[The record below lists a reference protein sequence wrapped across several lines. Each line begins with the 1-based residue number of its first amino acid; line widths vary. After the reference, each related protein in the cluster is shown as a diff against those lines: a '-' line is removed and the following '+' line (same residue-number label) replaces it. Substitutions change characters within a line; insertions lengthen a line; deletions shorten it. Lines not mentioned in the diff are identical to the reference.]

1 MQSQFKSK
9 IKEYYKF
16 HPVTTIILVINLVMA
31 VLLIVTGGFDTLNL
45 VKFGALVPVLVT
57 EEGEYHRIIT
67 AMFLHGGFL
76 HLLSN
81 SFVLYYIGA
90 YMERLVGPKK
100 YLLIYMISGIIS
112 SIFVL
117 FLASDL
123 SVTIGAS
130 GAIFGVI
137 GGLLVLTFLRKSWFS
152 DHAIRTIRQLIIIN
166 VVITFLVPNISI
178 PGHMGGLIA
187 GILLCYLMAPKSP
200 YYYKNRK
207 SVNRDN
213 TIYQA

>member
-45 VKFGALVPVLVT
+45 VKFGALVPILVI
-57 EEGEYHRIIT
+57 EEGEYYRIVT

-137 GGLLVLTFLRKSWFS
+137 GGLLVLTFLRKEWFS

>member
-1 MQSQFKSK
+1 MQPQHKNKF
-9 IKEYYKF
+9 KEYYKF

-31 VLLIVTGGFDTLNL
+31 VLLIVTGGFDTENL
-45 VKFGALVPVLVT
+45 VKFGALVPILVT
-57 EEGEYHRIIT
+57 KEGEYYRIIT

-100 YLLIYMISGIIS
+100 YLFIYMISGIIS
-112 SIFVL
+112 SLFVL

-137 GGLLVLTFLRKSWFS
+137 GGLLVLTFLRKEWFS
-152 DHAIRTIRQLIIIN
+152 DHSIRTIRQLIIIN

-187 GILLCYLMAPKSP
+187 GILLGYLIAPKSP

-207 SVNRDN
+207 SVNKDN

>member
-1 MQSQFKSK
+1 MQSQHKNKF
-9 IKEYYKF
+9 KEYYKF

-31 VLLIVTGGFDTLNL
+31 VLLIVTGGFDTDNL
-45 VKFGALVPVLVT
+45 VRFGALKPILVF
-57 EEGEYHRIIT
+57 ERNEYYRIVI
-67 AMFLHGGFL
+67 AMFLHGGFI

-112 SIFVL
+112 SLFVL
-117 FLASDL
+117 FFAEEL

-130 GAIFGVI
+130 GAIFGVM
-137 GGLLVLTFLRKSWFS
+137 GGLLVLTFLRKEWFS

-166 VVITFLVPNISI
+166 VVITFLLPTISI

-187 GILLCYLMAPKSP
+187 GILLGYLIAPKSP
-200 YYYKNRK
+200 YYYKNRR
-207 SVNRDN
+207 SVNKDN

>member
-1 MQSQFKSK
+1 MQSQHKNKF
-9 IKEYYKF
+9 KEYYKF

-31 VLLIVTGGFDTLNL
+31 VLLIVTGGFDTDNL
-45 VKFGALVPVLVT
+45 VRFGALKPILVF
-57 EEGEYHRIIT
+57 ERNEYYRIVI
-67 AMFLHGGFL
+67 AMFLHGGFI

-112 SIFVL
+112 SLFVL
-117 FLASDL
+117 FFAEEL

-130 GAIFGVI
+130 GAIFGVM
-137 GGLLVLTFLRKSWFS
+137 GGLLVLTFLRKEWFS
-152 DHAIRTIRQLIIIN
+152 DHATRTIRQLIIIN
-166 VVITFLVPNISI
+166 VVITFLLPTISI

-187 GILLCYLMAPKSP
+187 GILLGYLIAPKSP
-200 YYYKNRK
+200 YYYKNRR
-207 SVNRDN
+207 SVNKDN

>member
-1 MQSQFKSK
+1 MQSQHKNKF
-9 IKEYYKF
+9 KEYYKF

-31 VLLIVTGGFDTLNL
+31 VLLIVTGGFDTDNL
-45 VKFGALVPVLVT
+45 VRFGALKPILVF
-57 EEGEYHRIIT
+57 ERNEYYRIVI
-67 AMFLHGGFL
+67 AMFLHGGFI

-112 SIFVL
+112 SLFVL
-117 FLASDL
+117 FFAEEL

-130 GAIFGVI
+130 GAIFGVM
-137 GGLLVLTFLRKSWFS
+137 GGLLALTFLRKEWFS
-152 DHAIRTIRQLIIIN
+152 DHATRTIRQLIIIN
-166 VVITFLVPNISI
+166 VVITFLLPTISI

-187 GILLCYLMAPKSP
+187 GILLGYLIAPKSP

-207 SVNRDN
+207 SVNKDN

>member
-1 MQSQFKSK
+1 MQPQHKNKF
-9 IKEYYKF
+9 KEYYKF
-16 HPVTTIILVINLVMA
+16 HPVTTIILAINLVMA
-31 VLLIVTGGFDTLNL
+31 IILIVTGGFDTENL
-45 VKFGALVPVLVT
+45 VKLGALVPILVT
-57 EEGEYHRIIT
+57 EEGEYYRIIT

-112 SIFVL
+112 SLFVL

-130 GAIFGVI
+130 GAIFGVM
-137 GGLLVLTFLRKSWFS
+137 GGLLVLTFLRKEWFS
-152 DHAIRTIRQLIIIN
+152 DHTIRTIRQLIIIN

-207 SVNRDN
+207 SVNKDN

>member
-1 MQSQFKSK
+1 MQPQQKNKFR
-9 IKEYYKF
+9 EYYKF
-16 HPVTTIILVINLVMA
+16 HPVTTIILAINLVMA
-31 VLLIVTGGFDTLNL
+31 IILIVTGGFDTENL
-45 VKFGALVPVLVT
+45 VKFGALVPILVT
-57 EEGEYHRIIT
+57 EEGEYYRIIT

-112 SIFVL
+112 SLFVL

-137 GGLLVLTFLRKSWFS
+137 GGLLVLTFLRKEWFS
-152 DHAIRTIRQLIIIN
+152 DHSIRTIRQLIIIN
-166 VVITFLVPNISI
+166 VVITFLLPTISI

-187 GILLCYLMAPKSP
+187 GILIGYLMAPKSP

-207 SVNRDN
+207 SVNKDN

>member
-1 MQSQFKSK
+1 MQSQHKNKF
-9 IKEYYKF
+9 KEYYKF

-31 VLLIVTGGFDTLNL
+31 VLLIVTGGFDTDNL
-45 VKFGALVPVLVT
+45 VRLGALKPILVF
-57 EEGEYHRIIT
+57 ERNEYYRIVI
-67 AMFLHGGFL
+67 AMFLHGGFI

-112 SIFVL
+112 SLFVL
-117 FLASDL
+117 FFAEEL

-130 GAIFGVI
+130 GAIFGVM
-137 GGLLVLTFLRKSWFS
+137 GGLLVLTFLRKEWFS
-152 DHAIRTIRQLIIIN
+152 DHATRTIRQLIIIN
-166 VVITFLVPNISI
+166 VVITFLLPTISI

-187 GILLCYLMAPKSP
+187 GILLGYLIAPKSP

-207 SVNRDN
+207 SVNKDN

>member
-1 MQSQFKSK
+1 MQPQHKNKF
-9 IKEYYKF
+9 KEYYKF
-16 HPVTTIILVINLVMA
+16 HPVTTVILAINLVMA
-31 VLLIVTGGFDTLNL
+31 IILIVTGGFDTENL
-45 VKFGALVPVLVT
+45 VKLGALVPILVT
-57 EEGEYHRIIT
+57 EEGEYYRIIT

-112 SIFVL
+112 SLFVL

-130 GAIFGVI
+130 GAIFGVM
-137 GGLLVLTFLRKSWFS
+137 GGLLVLTFLRKEWFS
-152 DHAIRTIRQLIIIN
+152 DHTIRTIRQLIIIN

-207 SVNRDN
+207 SVNKDN

>member
-1 MQSQFKSK
+1 MQSQHKNKF
-9 IKEYYKF
+9 KEYYKF

-31 VLLIVTGGFDTLNL
+31 VLLIVTGGFDTDNL
-45 VKFGALVPVLVT
+45 VRFGALKPILVF
-57 EEGEYHRIIT
+57 ERNEYYRIVI
-67 AMFLHGGFL
+67 AMFLHGGFI

-112 SIFVL
+112 SLFVL
-117 FLASDL
+117 FFAEEL

-130 GAIFGVI
+130 GAIFGVM
-137 GGLLVLTFLRKSWFS
+137 GGLLVLTFLRKEWFS
-152 DHAIRTIRQLIIIN
+152 DHATRTIRQLIIIN
-166 VVITFLVPNISI
+166 VVITFLLPTISI

-187 GILLCYLMAPKSP
+187 GILLGYLIAPKSP

-207 SVNRDN
+207 SVNKDN

>member
-1 MQSQFKSK
+1 MQSQHKNKF
-9 IKEYYKF
+9 KEYYKF

-31 VLLIVTGGFDTLNL
+31 VLLIVTGGFDTDNL
-45 VKFGALVPVLVT
+45 VRFGALKPILVF
-57 EEGEYHRIIT
+57 ERNEYYRIVI
-67 AMFLHGGFL
+67 AMFLHGGFI

-112 SIFVL
+112 SLFVL
-117 FLASDL
+117 FFAEEL

-130 GAIFGVI
+130 GAIFGVM
-137 GGLLVLTFLRKSWFS
+137 GGLLVLTFLRKEWFS

-166 VVITFLVPNISI
+166 VVITFLLPTISI

-187 GILLCYLMAPKSP
+187 GILLGYLIAPKSP

-207 SVNRDN
+207 SVNKDN

>member
-1 MQSQFKSK
+1 MQSQQKNKF
-9 IKEYYKF
+9 KEYYKF
-16 HPVTTIILVINLVMA
+16 HPVTTVILVINLVMA
-31 VLLIVTGGFDTLNL
+31 VLLIVTGGFNTDNL
-45 VKFGALVPVLVT
+45 VRFGALKPILVF
-57 EEGEYHRIIT
+57 ERNEYYRIVT
-67 AMFLHGGFL
+67 AMFLHGGFI

-81 SFVLYYIGA
+81 SLVLYYIGA

-112 SIFVL
+112 SLFVL

-130 GAIFGVI
+130 GAIFGVM
-137 GGLLVLTFLRKSWFS
+137 GGLLVLTFLRKEWFS

-166 VVITFLVPNISI
+166 VVITFLLPTISI

-187 GILLCYLMAPKSP
+187 GILLGYLIAPKSP

-207 SVNRDN
+207 SVNKDN